1 MGESLALG
9 GVPLMLVHSLMHA
22 FIQDL
27 LAGRPS
33 VPGTRHGA
41 ARPPSAATLCVV
53 PQAAGAPLVLA
64 CFPRV
69 CTSVLVQ
76 WVHPLSPS
84 ICPLT
89 SSLGL
94 LASLPPLN
102 PHQYQRKR

>member
-41 ARPPSAATLCVV
+41 ARTPSAATLRVV

-64 CFPRV
+64 CFPHV

-84 ICPLT
+84 
-89 SSLGL
+89 SVHSL
-94 LASLPPLN
+94 LALVSWPRCCP
-102 PHQYQRKR
+102 